1 LRLEREKKKKDMQL
15 KEQAKLLEIEAKIN
29 KARERIKAA
38 KS

>member
-15 KEQAKLLEIEAKIN
+15 KEQAKLLEIEVKIN
-29 KARERIKAA
+29 KARERIEAA